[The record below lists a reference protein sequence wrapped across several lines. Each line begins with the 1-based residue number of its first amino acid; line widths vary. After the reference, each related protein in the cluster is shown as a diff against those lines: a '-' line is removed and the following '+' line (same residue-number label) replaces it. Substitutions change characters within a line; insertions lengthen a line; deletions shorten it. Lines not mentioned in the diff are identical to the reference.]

1 MNDENDLIS
10 TTKMAKRLG
19 VHRMTVVRLVKAGR
33 IPYIKISST
42 EYRYDADKVLAAL
55 EDSTDKDI

>member
-1 MNDENDLIS
+1 MCEEKNLIS

-19 VHRMTVVRLVKAGR
+19 VHRMTIVRLVKAKR

-42 EYRYDADKVLAAL
+42 EYRYDAEKVIAAL
-55 EDSTDKDI
+55 EESTK